1 MIMQQEES
9 SVLRSGDIQK
19 NTVGIDKDNINFIT
33 SLLTTKL
40 YSKPI
45 QSFFRE
51 IVANA
56 WDSQVEAGNA
66 DTPILIS
73 IDIRKESGTI
83 SIRDYGTG
91 LSTERFDSIYRFIG
105 SSTKRESNDYIG
117 MMGIGRFVPLSLSN
131 SCKIKS
137 YYNGVCYSYLMY
149 KDGNSINIDLLDK
162 YKTEYENGLEVSV
175 DINVTYS
182 IIQDIIEGL
191 RYLIYFPQLY
201 VNVKSDYYELN
212 SFVDNFNKRE
222 IHEYENFKINSIP
235 MNGLMFLM
243 GNILYDCEETVH
255 LFKHIPKIAIKCDI
269 GSVDVTPNREALQY
283 SNRTKE
289 YIDKV
294 VKKTKCELYK
304 IVEDYINKDF
314 DNVDEWY
321 ETKKNILT
329 MALHKSSNDREI
341 QLIIYK
347 DELSLFGIKR
357 GGTIKGVEIDN
368 NILFD
373 IYSQIIYKEIGIQ
386 VLKCIYI
393 DGKFYTKNISIRY
406 NNLPKSKV
414 IMYVGNLTFAAKKYI
429 SEKYNDVHEIIFIK
443 KECVAKFI
451 KSVIYDI
458 KEYCID
464 NKKYNKVEV
473 IKAINIIYDDL
484 KNKFKNIETFNDSC
498 IPKEYVDNLKK
509 KRKSKQTKNI
519 ELRFK
524 LISFG
529 RFDNP
534 DYLNKNEFDSFNIG
548 NHYPIVYGTRDSKNL
563 QSISFIFNM
572 MNVKRYN
579 FAIVA
584 KKYIHI
590 FAKNKN
596 CIDID
601 SFISQKNKIL
611 CKIFTIK
618 YIIENDIISFY
629 HLAMLSNIEL
639 IDNKLIKSVLY
650 SWREYDRVKNC
661 ADINKLYE
669 YYKNRNWLCLDI
681 ISELKNE
688 SYRKLCNVIDNI
700 NYTGRN
706 TCDEISLNYMIYKK
720 RIKLSDLNPIK
731 SLKILN
737 EYENKKFDSIRK

>member
-1 MIMQQEES
+1 MQQEES

-91 LSTERFDSIYRFIG
+91 LSPERFDNIYRFIG

-131 SCKIKS
+131 SCQIKS

-162 YKTEYENGLEVSV
+162 HNTEYENGLEVSV

-191 RYLIYFPQLY
+191 RHLIYFPQLY

-212 SFVDNFNKRE
+212 SFVDNFNNRE

-235 MNGLMFLM
+235 VNGLMFLM
-243 GNILYDCEETVH
+243 GNILYNCEETCY

-289 YIDKV
+289 YINKV

-329 MALHKSSNDREI
+329 MALHKFSNDREI
-341 QLIIYK
+341 RLTIYQ
-347 DELSLFGIKR
+347 DELSLFGIKS
-357 GGTIKGVEIDN
+357 GGTIKGIEIDN
-368 NILFD
+368 DILRN
-373 IYSQIIYKEIGIQ
+373 IYSQIIYKEIDNQ
-386 VLKCIYI
+386 VLKCIYTN
-393 DGKFYTKNISIRY
+393 GKFYTKNISIRY

-414 IMYVGNLTFAAKKYI
+414 LMYVGNLTFTAKKYI
-429 SEKYNDVHEIIFIK
+429 VDKYSDIHEIIFIK
-443 KECVAKFI
+443 KDCVAKFI
-451 KSVIYDI
+451 KSIIYNI
-458 KEYCID
+458 KEYCIE

-484 KNKFKNIETFNDSC
+484 KNKFKDIETLDDSC
-498 IPKEYVDNLKK
+498 IPKEYVDKLKK
-509 KRKSKQTKNI
+509 KRKAKQTKNI

-529 RFDNP
+529 KFDNP

-548 NHYPIVYGTRDSKNL
+548 NHYPIVYGTRDSENL

-629 HLAMLSNIEL
+629 HLAMLSNIKL
-639 IDNKLIKSVLY
+639 IDNKLIKSVLCA
-650 SWREYDRVKNC
+650 WREYDRVKNC

-669 YYKNRNWLCLDI
+669 YYKSRNWLCLDI

-688 SYRKLCNVIDNI
+688 SYKKLCNVIDNI
-700 NYTGRN
+700 NYTGGN
-706 TCDEISLNYMIYKK
+706 ICDEISLNYMIYKK